1 MLEELSYSKGM
12 SSMGLKH
19 IHVLNMLRTGVL
31 QTQWLSVTLLEMKF
45 FFETLFKEAQY
56 FFLI

>member
-1 MLEELSYSKGM
+1 
-12 SSMGLKH
+12 MGLKH

-45 FFETLFKEAQY
+45 FFETLFKEAQH

>member
-1 MLEELSYSKGM
+1 
-12 SSMGLKH
+12 MGLKH